1 MFIGRSVIRI
11 WGWRF
16 SGEIPSVAKGVVIV
30 APHTS
35 NWDFLLGIAGVFAVG
50 VKVAFLGK
58 HTLFRGVSGA
68 IMAWLGGIPVDR
80 RASSG
85 VVEQTVELFGTRDQ
99 LLLGLSPEG
108 TRSRVERWRTGFY
121 HIARGA
127 DVPILPI
134 SFDYRTRVITFG
146 NPLMPSGNVES
157 DIGRLKEFFAGAAG
171 KRAELGTG
179 AA

>member
-16 SGEIPSVAKGVVIV
+16 SGEIPNVAKGVVIV

-99 LLLGLSPEG
+99 LLLGLSP
-108 TRSRVERWRTGFY
+108 
-121 HIARGA
+121 
-127 DVPILPI
+127 
-134 SFDYRTRVITFG
+134 
-146 NPLMPSGNVES
+146 
-157 DIGRLKEFFAGAAG
+157 
-171 KRAELGTG
+171 
-179 AA
+179 